1 MKNIMKHL
9 QSMLDHTHAGRN
21 ARMNKLLIVDDELEI
36 CEFLKSFFEDRDFKV
51 MVANSGAQALEQVE
65 LFQPEVVLLDIQM
78 PGMDG
83 LQTLKKIK
91 ELHPKVK
98 VIMVTAVETQEKIE
112 EAMRLGA
119 DNYITKPLSLEY
131 LEKDVQDKIDVL
143 SKGS

>member
-1 MKNIMKHL
+1 MVK
-9 QSMLDHTHAGRN
+9 
-21 ARMNKLLIVDDELEI
+21 KLLVVDDEIEI

-51 MVANSGAQALEQVE
+51 ATANSGGKALEQVE
-65 LFQPEVVLLDIQM
+65 KFQPDVVLLDIQM

-83 LQTLKKIK
+83 LQVLKKIK
-91 ELHPKVK
+91 ASNFRVK

-131 LEKDVQDKIDVL
+131 LEKDVQDKIELL
-143 SKGS
+143 SQSAPQKGASV

>member
-1 MKNIMKHL
+1 
-9 QSMLDHTHAGRN
+9 
-21 ARMNKLLIVDDELEI
+21 MNKLLVVDDEVEI
-36 CEFLKSFFEDRDFKV
+36 CEFLKSFFEDRNFKV
-51 MVANSGAQALEQVE
+51 ATANNGTQALEQVD
-65 LFQPEVVLLDIQM
+65 LFCPDVVLLDIQM

-91 ELHPKVK
+91 DAYPKVK

-143 SKGS
+143 AKAA

>member
-1 MKNIMKHL
+1 MTK
-9 QSMLDHTHAGRN
+9 
-21 ARMNKLLIVDDELEI
+21 KLLIVDDEAEI

-51 MVANSGAQALEQVE
+51 AVANDGAKALEQVA

-91 ELHPKVK
+91 EMHPRVK

-143 SKGS
+143 AKGS